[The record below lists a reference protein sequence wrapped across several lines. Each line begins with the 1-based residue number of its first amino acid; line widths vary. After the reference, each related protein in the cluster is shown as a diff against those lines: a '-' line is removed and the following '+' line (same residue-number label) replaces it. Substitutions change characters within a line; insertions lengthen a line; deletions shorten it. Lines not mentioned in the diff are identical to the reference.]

1 MGLTRKTALNWYS
14 KVKDIEYYVD
24 LTKSFSITVSMQKI
38 GLIHKLIQ
46 QILGLMN

>member
-1 MGLTRKTALNWYS
+1 MGLTWKTALNWYS

-24 LTKSFSITVSMQKI
+24 LTKRYSITVNMQKI
-38 GLIHKLIQ
+38 SLIHKLIQ